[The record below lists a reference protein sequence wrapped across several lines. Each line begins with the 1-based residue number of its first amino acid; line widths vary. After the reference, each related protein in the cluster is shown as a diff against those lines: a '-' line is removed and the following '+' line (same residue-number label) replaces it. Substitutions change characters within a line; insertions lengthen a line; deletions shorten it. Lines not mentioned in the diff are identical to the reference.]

1 MMKELS
7 AKDNTAA
14 FAEAFFIGNL
24 LFVGIFYIAL
34 WALYFIRYQSTSD
47 VGKKH
52 LSQALIASS
61 LSTIIFLSINV
72 LILLTDGYH
81 SLAALFG
88 LEFYY
93 MLIVP
98 LFLAAGIMAFGKAIK
113 GEAFSFPLIGQ
124 LS

>member
-1 MMKELS
+1 MTELS
-7 AKDNTAA
+7 KDNTAA
-14 FAEAFFIGNL
+14 FSEAFFIGNL

-34 WALYFIRYQSTSD
+34 WVLYFLRYKSTST
-47 VGKKH
+47 VGKNH
-52 LSQALIASS
+52 LGQALIASS

-72 LILLTDGYH
+72 FILLTDGYH
-81 SLAALFG
+81 SLSALFG

-98 LFLAAGIMAFGKAIK
+98 LFLAAGIKAFSRAIK
-113 GEAFSFPLIGQ
+113 GEAFNYPLIGQ

>member
-1 MMKELS
+1 MAES
-7 AKDNTAA
+7 SSNDNTAA
-14 FAEAFFIGNL
+14 FAEAFLIGNL

-34 WALYFIRYQSTSD
+34 WVLYFSRYKSTSS

-52 LSQALIASS
+52 LGQALIASG

-72 LILLTDGYH
+72 FILLTDGYH
-81 SLAALFG
+81 SLTALFG
-88 LEFYY
+88 LELYY

-98 LFLAAGIMAFGKAIK
+98 LFLAAGIMAFTKAIK
-113 GEAFSFPLIGQ
+113 GLEFNYPLIGQ

>member
-1 MMKELS
+1 MTELS
-7 AKDNTAA
+7 KDNTAA
-14 FAEAFFIGNL
+14 FSEAFFIGNL

-34 WALYFIRYQSTSD
+34 WVLYFLRYKSTSA

-52 LSQALIASS
+52 LGQALIASS

-72 LILLTDGYH
+72 FILLTDGYH
-81 SLAALFG
+81 SLSALFG
-88 LEFYY
+88 LELYY

-98 LFLAAGIMAFGKAIK
+98 LFLAAGIMAFTRAIR
-113 GEAFSFPLIGQ
+113 GEEFSYPFIGQ

>member
-1 MMKELS
+1 MTES
-7 AKDNTAA
+7 SSNDNTAA
-14 FAEAFFIGNL
+14 FSEAFLIGNL

-34 WALYFIRYQSTSD
+34 WALYFLRYKSTSS

-52 LSQALIASS
+52 LGQALIASS

-72 LILLTDGYH
+72 FILLTDGYH
-81 SLAALFG
+81 SLTALFS
-88 LEFYY
+88 LELYY

-98 LFLAAGIMAFGKAIK
+98 LFLAAGIMAFTKAIK
-113 GEAFSFPLIGQ
+113 GVEFNYPLIGQ

>member
-1 MMKELS
+1 MNKFPS
-7 AKDNTAA
+7 QDNTAA

-34 WALYFIRYQSTSD
+34 WTLYFLRYNTTSS
-47 VGKKH
+47 VSKKH

-72 LILLTDGYH
+72 FILLTDGYH
-81 SLAALFG
+81 SLKALFG

-98 LFLAAGIMAFGKAIK
+98 LFLAAGIMAFTKAIK
-113 GEAFSFPLIGQ
+113 GLEFNYPFIGQ

>member
-1 MMKELS
+1 MIEPS
-7 AKDNTAA
+7 SKDNTAA
-14 FAEAFFIGNL
+14 FAEAFLIGNL

-34 WALYFIRYQSTSD
+34 WGLYFLRYKSTSP

-72 LILLTDGYH
+72 FILLTDGYH
-81 SLAALFG
+81 SLTALFG
-88 LEFYY
+88 LELYY

-98 LFLAAGIMAFGKAIK
+98 LFLAAGIMAFTKAIK
-113 GEAFSFPLIGQ
+113 GLEFNYPLIGQ

>member
-1 MMKELS
+1 MKIFS
-7 AKDNTAA
+7 PKDNTAA

-34 WALYFIRYQSTSD
+34 WILYFFQYKTTSD

-72 LILLTDGYH
+72 FILLTEGYQ
-81 SLAALFG
+81 SLSALFG

-98 LFLAAGIMAFGKAIK
+98 LFLAAGIMAFSKAIK
-113 GEAFSFPLIGQ
+113 GLEFNYPLIGQ
-124 LS
+124 MS